1 MQLAVADLFRAKWT
15 DKIHDEWISNLLMNR
30 QDIEP
35 AALERTK
42 AMMNTNVRDCLVTGY
57 EQLISTIDGLPDPD
71 DRHVVA
77 AAYHCGAA
85 AIVTYNLRDFPQEV
99 LMRYRLEAIHPDDF
113 VHYQID
119 LDTPKAIGAVHTVR
133 QRLKKPRM
141 DVESYLRIIET
152 LAMPKTVARLR
163 QFAAIL

>member
-1 MQLAVADLFRAKWT
+1 MQLALADLFRAKWT
-15 DKIHDEWISNLLMNR
+15 NEIHGEWISNLLKHR
-30 QDIEP
+30 PDLEP

-42 AMMNTNVRDCLVTGY
+42 ALMNTNVRDCLVTGY
-57 EQLISTIDGLPDPD
+57 EQLIPTVEGLPDED

-85 AIVTYNLRDFPQEV
+85 AIVTYNLKDFPQEI
-99 LMRYRLEAIHPDDF
+99 LTRYRLEAIHPDDF

-133 QRLKKPRM
+133 QRLQKPPM
-141 DVESYLRIIET
+141 DVESYLRVIET

-163 QFAAIL
+163 QFATIL